1 MACFEVIT
9 RDSHSA
15 ARRGVLTTAHGVI
28 QTPAFMPVGT
38 AGAVKGI
45 TPEYLEASGA
55 EIILANTYHLMLR
68 PGVDVV
74 QALGGL
80 HRLMAWD
87 RPILTDSGGY
97 QVFSL
102 GELTKIDDEGVEF
115 ASHIDGARVR
125 LNAEIATEIQFRMG
139 SDIIMCFDE
148 CTPLPAEP
156 ARLQRAADRTTEWAK
171 RCKAVVS
178 RRTSVVGDRQTA
190 DYRLPTTD
198 YRLLFGIVQGGTEL
212 DLRRRCAE
220 QIVDIGFDGY
230 ALGGLSVGE
239 GHEEMVKTVRYT
251 APRLPADRPRYL
263 MGVGMPA
270 DILAAVL
277 AGVDMFD
284 CVLPTRNGR
293 NAFAFLPGGA
303 LRLRNSTHIDSTE
316 PVQPGC
322 DCYCCRHFTRGAIR
336 HFFNCDEMLGPILL
350 SIHNLRFYQRLMAEI
365 RTHIE
370 RGDFS
375 TWAIQELEKYAG
387 TDKRP

>member
-1 MACFEVIT
+1 MPHFEVIST
-9 RDSHSA
+9 DSHSA
-15 ARRGVLTTAHGVI
+15 ARRGVLRTGHGVV

-45 TPEYLEASGA
+45 TPEYLRALGA

-68 PGVDVV
+68 PGVEVV
-74 QALGGL
+74 AALGGL

-87 RPILTDSGGY
+87 QPILTDSGGY

-102 GELTKIDDEGVEF
+102 SSLTRIDEEGVEF

-125 LNAEIATEIQFRMG
+125 LNAESATEIQCRLG

-148 CTPLPAEP
+148 CTRLPADP
-156 ARLQRAADRTTEWAK
+156 ARLQRATDRTVAWAK
-171 RCKAVVS
+171 RCRSQFAVLRSQVPATNGQ
-178 RRTSVVGDRQTA
+178 RPIMNRQ
-190 DYRLPTTD
+190 
-198 YRLLFGIVQGGTEL
+198 LLFGIVQGGTDPE
-212 DLRRRCAE
+212 LRRQCAE
-220 QIVDIGFDGY
+220 RIVEIGFDGY
-230 ALGGLSVGE
+230 AIGGLSVGE
-239 GHEEMVKTVRYT
+239 GHEEMVNTVGHT
-251 APRLPADRPRYL
+251 APLLPANRPRYL

-293 NAFAFLPGGA
+293 NAFAFVPGGS
-303 LRLRNSTHIDSTE
+303 LRLRNRAHTDSTE

-322 DCYCCRHFTRGAIR
+322 DCYCCRNFARGALR
-336 HFFNCDEMLGPILL
+336 HFFNCGEMLGPILL

-365 RTHIE
+365 RAHLET
-370 RGDFS
+370 GDFGI
-375 TWAIQELEKYAG
+375 WAIQELARYVE
-387 TDKRP
+387 TR